1 MQPKQPI
8 IGRPRARRG
17 GFSMMMVIAV
27 VAVAAILA
35 MAVLSSNTLQAKAS
49 SGRAAV
55 VQADSLA
62 ESGLNRA
69 LYYAHNIDDGAKCP
83 IRSLAVGATYRESD
97 VSLGPAVSGTFDL
110 SIERRTQNRYYVEA
124 TGKVGPAA
132 TPLRRTVTAF
142 VDVNY
147 NLWAMAFGA
156 DVTLPV
162 NTTVIGDIYCD
173 GNLINNGTVEG
184 TVYAKTVTG
193 IGSQTEK
200 GLLNDVVDAVTGIVK
215 SLLSILNLLSPDPIN
230 HYTTYAHNG
239 KTYSA
244 KSLSV
249 SSLSNTT
256 LNPDQETNPA
266 GIFYKTG
273 TLDLNGN
280 VTINGTLIVMGNL
293 RVQGPNNVVNAPEGY
308 PALIVDDDLMFK
320 QPASSLEVWG
330 FMHFGGR
337 LVKASGSVV
346 NSNFRVN
353 GALYNPGH
361 GATTFDP
368 VFGKIYVKFDRARSS
383 VKGWNLDYPN
393 PQPSSVTILS
403 WKTE

>member
-1 MQPKQPI
+1 MRVNSSLT
-8 IGRPRARRG
+8 GRTRQKRG

-55 VQADSLA
+55 AQADSLA

-69 LYYAHNIDDGAKCP
+69 LYYAHNIDDGSKCP
-83 IRSLAVGATYRESD
+83 IRSLAVGATYKETN
-97 VSLGPAVSGTFDL
+97 VSLGSAVNGTFDL
-110 SIERRTQNRYYVEA
+110 SIERRTQNRYYIEA
-124 TGKVGPAA
+124 TGKVGPAE

-147 NLWAMAFGA
+147 TLWAMAFGG
-156 DVTLPV
+156 DVTLPA
-162 NTTVIGDIYCD
+162 NTTVVGDIYCD
-173 GNLINNGTVEG
+173 GNLINNGAVDG
-184 TVYAKTVTG
+184 VVYAKTVSGT
-193 IGSQTEK
+193 GSQTEK
-200 GLLNDVVDAVTGIVK
+200 GLLGDVVDAVSGIVK
-215 SLLSILNLLSPDPIN
+215 SLASILKILSPDPIN
-230 HYTTYAHNG
+230 HYTSYTHNGTTYAAE
-239 KTYSA
+239 SI
-244 KSLSV
+244 LV
-249 SSLSNTT
+249 SSLSNKT
-256 LNPDQETNPA
+256 LDPDKEKNPA

-280 VTINGTLIVMGNL
+280 VTINGTLVVMGNL
-293 RVQGPNNVVNAPEGY
+293 RVQSTNNVINPAEGY
-308 PALIVDDDLMFK
+308 PALVIDDDLMFK
-320 QPASSLEVWG
+320 QAASSLEVWG

-368 VFGKIYVKFDRARSS
+368 AFGKIYVKFDRTRSS